1 VFYLWP
7 LATLLW
13 RVLGLSA
20 IVDALRRPGVVDIAW
35 FTLWQ
40 AVVSTAATVV
50 VGLPPALLLSRYDF
64 RGRRALRALVTVP
77 FLLPTVVVGAAFVS
91 LLPERLDGT
100 ATAVIAAHVFF
111 NVAVVVRVVGAS
123 WAQLPSDLTAAA
135 RTLGASPS
143 RAWVSV
149 TLPMLRS
156 SIVAASLV
164 VFLFTF
170 TSFGAVQILGG
181 PANPTIEVEVA
192 RRALQLGDV
201 RGAAALAVLQL
212 AFLGVVIG
220 CGAWVQRRSRVRIVF
235 AAAARRRP
243 VGRSQR
249 AAIVIGAGL
258 TAIAMGAPLL
268 ALVSASVRIDGRWTL
283 VAWREL
289 GEEEVRPG
297 LGLGVDAAASILRS
311 VGTATAATVIAV
323 VVGTSAAC
331 AVAIA
336 RRHGR
341 LLDVGLMLPLATS
354 AVTVG
359 LGMLIT
365 FDRAPVDWRG
375 STWLVPVGHALVAAP
390 FVVRTVLPVLTARP
404 PAWLDAAATLGASP
418 TRAWLA
424 IDVPLLRR
432 PLVVA
437 AAFAAAI
444 SLGEF
449 GATTFLTRSGR
460 ETMPV
465 AIARLLGRAG
475 DIPRAQGFVLATML
489 AVVTGLLILVVDAL
503 DRDRIAGR
511 SD

>member
-1 VFYLWP
+1 V
-7 LATLLW
+7 
-13 RVLGLSA
+13 
-20 IVDALRRPGVVDIAW
+20 
-35 FTLWQ
+35 
-40 AVVSTAATVV
+40 
-50 VGLPPALLLSRYDF
+50 
-64 RGRRALRALVTVP
+64 
-77 FLLPTVVVGAAFVS
+77 
-91 LLPERLDGT
+91 
-100 ATAVIAAHVFF
+100 
-111 NVAVVVRVVGAS
+111 
-123 WAQLPSDLTAAA
+123 
-135 RTLGASPS
+135 
-143 RAWVSV
+143 
-149 TLPMLRS
+149 LRS

-297 LGLGVDAAASILRS
+297 LGLGIDAAASILRS